1 MTKQELIKALDSG
14 LDVRWLN
21 DSYECFKDVTGIY
34 SVICTSNDS
43 MTGIGPLHQE
53 NVDIDYIGR
62 IFQILRNPK
71 IGIFSK
77 DMQRSNIGLNDCYI
91 KEEQSK

>member
-1 MTKQELIKALDSG
+1 MTKQELIKALDNG
-14 LDVRWLN
+14 LDIRWSN
-21 DSYECFKDVTGIY
+21 DSYKCFKDTTGIY

-43 MTGIGPLHQE
+43 M
-53 NVDIDYIGR
+53 
-62 IFQILRNPK
+62 

-91 KEEQSK
+91 KEEQSKWKIL

>member
-14 LDVRWLN
+14 LDVRWSN
-21 DSYECFKDVTGIY
+21 DSYKCFKDVTGIY

-43 MTGIGPLHQE
+43 M
-53 NVDIDYIGR
+53 
-62 IFQILRNPK
+62 

-77 DMQRSNIGLNDCYI
+77 DMQRFRKNWVGTSLQPEVEKLLIEAAGT
-91 KEEQSK
+91 ERV